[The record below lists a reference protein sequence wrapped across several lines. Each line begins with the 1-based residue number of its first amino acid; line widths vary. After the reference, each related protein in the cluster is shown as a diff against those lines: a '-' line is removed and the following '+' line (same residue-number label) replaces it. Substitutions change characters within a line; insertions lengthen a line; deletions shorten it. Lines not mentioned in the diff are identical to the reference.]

1 MDDKMNV
8 GIFLTKE
15 EVAELTSFKRHAQQI
30 RALRLMGLPFLVNPA
45 GRPIVTRAAVVG
57 GMMPSE
63 TPQGRKWQSSKVK
76 RG

>member
-30 RALRLMGLPFLVNPA
+30 RALRLMGLPFLVNPCRPA
-45 GRPIVTRAAVVG
+45 DCHSGGGGRWHDAV
-57 GMMPSE
+57 
-63 TPQGRKWQSSKVK
+63 
-76 RG
+76 